1 MSAVTAPSPPAARPP
16 RSVTTS
22 LPKSPKRPPRDLGA
36 KVFVVVVLLFLF
48 APMLVII
55 LFSFHD
61 STRLSLPF
69 EGFSLR
75 WYQDIWD
82 DELVRRAFER
92 TARAAVLT
100 GLVTGVLAM
109 SASLALVHFR
119 VRVRATVLFL
129 AALPMAF
136 PVLLYSIGLAIVY
149 HEVGIGFSL
158 NATIAG
164 HVIIALPFV
173 FLVIGSALERFRYSL
188 LDAATD
194 LGASKARAFFT
205 ITLPL
210 ILPAVLG
217 ATLLAMALSA
227 DEFVV
232 AFFTAGQDKTL
243 PLVMYGRLTSGADPS
258 LNAIATVLMV
268 VTTGLAFVSARR
280 TTKEVA

>member
-1 MSAVTAPSPPAARPP
+1 MGVEVTATSETRARTRP
-16 RSVTTS
+16 
-22 LPKSPKRPPRDLGA
+22 PKRPPRDVGA
-36 KVFVVVVLLFLF
+36 KLFVAGVLFFLF
-48 APMLVII
+48 APMLVIV

-61 STRLSLPF
+61 STRMSLPF

-82 DELVRRAFER
+82 DRLVRRAFER
-92 TARAAVLT
+92 TVRAALLT
-100 GLVTGVLAM
+100 GAITGALAM
-109 SASLALVHFR
+109 TASLALVHFR

-136 PVLLYSIGLAIVY
+136 PVLLYSIGLAILYREADV
-149 HEVGIGFSL
+149 GFSL
-158 NATIAG
+158 NAAIAG

-194 LGASKARAFFT
+194 LGASRARAFFT

-243 PLVMYGRLTSGADPS
+243 PLVMYGRLTAGADPS

-268 VTTGLAFVSARR
+268 ATTGLAFISARR

>member
-1 MSAVTAPSPPAARPP
+1 MSRA
-16 RSVTTS
+16 
-22 LPKSPKRPPRDLGA
+22 RPPRDLGA
-36 KVFVVVVLLFLF
+36 KAFVVVVLLFLF
-48 APMLVII
+48 SPLLVVV

-61 STRLSLPF
+61 STRMSLPF

-75 WYQDIWD
+75 WYEDIFAD
-82 DELVRRAFER
+82 VLVTRAFER

-100 GLVTGVLAM
+100 GLITGVLGLSAALAM
-109 SASLALVHFR
+109 VHFR

-129 AALPMAF
+129 ATLPMAF
-136 PVLLYSIGLAIVY
+136 PVLLYSIGLAILY
-149 HEVGIGFSL
+149 HEVDVGFSL

-164 HVIIALPFV
+164 HVIVALPFV
-173 FLVIGSALERFRYSL
+173 FLVIGAALERFRYSL

-194 LGASKARAFFT
+194 LGASRARAFFT

-243 PLVMYGRLTSGADPS
+243 PLVMYGRLNSGADPS
-258 LNAIATVLMV
+258 LNAIATVLMT
-268 VTTGLAFVSARR
+268 VTTALAFISARR
-280 TTKEVA
+280 TTKETA